1 MHRVSTLIAA
11 GALAVGPLVAG
22 GAMAA
27 DLFAVHGINGEDLGS
42 AEDFPVDV
50 NVVFPDG
57 SEVCVLTDLLFGDAE
72 GPVTVEDAGLYTIE
86 IYPAANGDCTGTL
99 LVSDQ
104 VSISAVDTAL
114 IVAQLDASN
123 SPVIRKYNLNA
134 TELGDA
140 EGRISAIHAAAAPA
154 VDIEIVDETTFL
166 NVQNGQQTFP
176 LTLEDGPYR
185 IFVRDPA
192 SGDRLAS
199 RRVTV
204 APGEIGVGI
213 FVGSVANDTLE
224 VLRLV
229 VDTTLEPMSMEM
241 ERGEEPVQP

>member
-22 GAMAA
+22 DTMAA
-27 DLFAVHGINGEDLGS
+27 DLFAVHGINGEDLGLD
-42 AEDFPVDV
+42 EDFPVDV
-50 NVVFPDG
+50 NVVFPDS
-57 SEVCVLTDLLFGDAE
+57 SELCALTDLLFGDTE

-86 IYPAANGDCTGTL
+86 IYAAENGDCTGTL

-114 IVAQLDASN
+114 ILAQLDASN

-140 EGRISAIHAAAAPA
+140 EGRISVIHAAVAPA

-166 NVQNGQQTFP
+166 TVQNGQQTFP
-176 LTLEDGPYR
+176 LTLE
-185 IFVRDPA
+185 
-192 SGDRLAS
+192 
-199 RRVTV
+199 
-204 APGEIGVGI
+204 
-213 FVGSVANDTLE
+213 E
-224 VLRLV
+224 VKA
-229 VDTTLEPMSMEM
+229 
-241 ERGEEPVQP
+241 